1 MIIREFAANRKRLY
15 SGSIQIRRRMKMYN
29 ILVCDD
35 EKDIVSALKIYL
47 TADGYRVF
55 EAYNGREALE
65 VLKSQEIHLVLM
77 DIMMPVMDGISA
89 MVKIREV
96 SNVPVILLTA
106 KSEDT
111 DKVLGLTVGAD
122 DYVTK
127 PFNTVELQARV
138 KSQLRRYMQLGG
150 GSIRKDTITIGGIE
164 LNDRTKEVTLD
175 GEKVALTR
183 TEYDILKLLMEH
195 PGQVFSPNQ
204 IYEQVWNDNPFRNEN
219 TVAVHIRHLREK
231 VEYNPAEPRHLKV
244 VWGRGY
250 KMEA

>member
-1 MIIREFAANRKRLY
+1 
-15 SGSIQIRRRMKMYN
+15 MYN

-47 TADGYRVF
+47 TADGYQVF
-55 EAYNGREALE
+55 SAYNGEEALK
-65 VLKSQEIHLVLM
+65 VLEEQEIHLVLM
-77 DIMMPVMDGISA
+77 DIMMPKMDGISA
-89 MVKIREV
+89 MVKIREK

-127 PFNTVELQARV
+127 PFNPVELQARV

-150 GSIRKDTITIGGIE
+150 GKIKKENLCIGGIE
-164 LNDRTKEVTLD
+164 LDDRTKEVTLD
-175 GEKVALTR
+175 GESVSLTR

-195 PGQVFSPNQ
+195 PGEVFSPNQ
-204 IYEQVWNDNPFRNEN
+204 IYEAVWKDNPYGTEN

-231 VEYNPAEPRHLKV
+231 VEYNPAEPRYLKV

>member
-1 MIIREFAANRKRLY
+1 MQSDAEKGKN
-15 SGSIQIRRRMKMYN
+15 MYN

-47 TADGYRVF
+47 TADGYQVY
-55 EAYNGREALE
+55 EAYNGRQA
-65 VLKSQEIHLVLM
+65 VEILQKEDIQLVLM
-77 DIMMPVMDGISA
+77 DIMMPEMNGISA
-89 MVKIREV
+89 MVKIRET

-111 DKVLGLTVGAD
+111 DKILGLTVGAD

-127 PFNTVELQARV
+127 PFNPVELQARV

-150 GSIRKDTITIGGIE
+150 GAAKEENDVLCIGGIE
-164 LNDRTKEVTLD
+164 MNDRTKEVTLD
-175 GEKVALTR
+175 GDAVSLTR
-183 TEYDILKLLMEH
+183 TEYDILKLLMLN
-195 PGQVFSPNQ
+195 PGKVYSPNE
-204 IYEQVWNDNPFRNEN
+204 IYEQVWQDNPFGTEN

-231 VEYNPAEPRHLKV
+231 VEYNPAEPRYLKV

-250 KMEA
+250 KIEK